1 MFSLIASGIIIGSA
15 SYSDEFREMVNSIR
29 IVEEALGSG
38 IKKVSE
44 VEIDNSKVARK
55 SIVAKRDIV
64 AGEVFT
70 LENIDIKR
78 PGTGI
83 SPMRIY
89 EIIGTTSQNNYKIDD
104 LIKIHNG

>member
-1 MFSLIASGIIIGSA
+1 M
-15 SYSDEFREMVNSIR
+15 
-29 IVEEALGSG
+29 
-38 IKKVSE
+38 
-44 VEIDNSKVARK
+44 
-55 SIVAKRDIV
+55 AKRDIV

-78 PGTGI
+78 PGTGL

-89 EIIGTTSQNNYKIDD
+89 ELIGTISQRNYKIDD